1 MRCHS
6 ISVSRADLSR
16 DKQRSFDSAESSMAG
31 VKSATL
37 QRPTP
42 VGNHTLNQKN
52 RNRKPLVM
60 PDASHGGGDE
70 GSAVAGWWSPPESIA
85 RLPSKLRERVV
96 QRGTL
101 KEEDVKE
108 KVAMSALQGS
118 ASSSP
123 AAPANIAGAVV
134 KAAEPAPQTAPVMP
148 PCAAASLALTHF
160 GVQAGMP
167 CGCGASSLAAGCGG
181 CPGCGPM
188 PGACPTMHGGCP
200 MGGCGCGVPV
210 QPCLVDAPWAA
221 AAVGV
226 ALAAVPVQPCLVDAP
241 WAAAD
246 VSAHVQEQTEGKTPS
261 HIRICGQANIEIVHP
276 RRSLKRRMF
285 SGCGVALGHV
295 TGASQ
300 PEAVSDSH
308 LSVCPRAVFS
318 KEGATA
324 GATWTRLFAA
334 LDE

>member
-16 DKQRSFDSAESSMAG
+16 DKQRRQRFSGQRLLESEE
-31 VKSATL
+31 KSTALTD
-37 QRPTP
+37 
-42 VGNHTLNQKN
+42 VGSVWLLHTLNQKN

-246 VSAHVQEQTEGKTPS
+246 VPGTISPGLLGGMPTQVPHQEKWQ
-261 HIRICGQANIEIVHP
+261 EIN
-276 RRSLKRRMF
+276 
-285 SGCGVALGHV
+285 G
-295 TGASQ
+295 
-300 PEAVSDSH
+300 
-308 LSVCPRAVFS
+308 
-318 KEGATA
+318 
-324 GATWTRLFAA
+324 
-334 LDE
+334 